1 MASKRQYGTLTKKN
15 QEKIA
20 REGARYGLT
29 RRQSRE
35 RYNRGTFNPLAR
47 TPEKRIPER
56 APYYP
61 VAVGTELKT
70 RAMANIDRVLDFQD
84 PFSEANRT
92 AVLDAV
98 EHHASDAALRRMANA
113 SEDELKQW
121 AKYQRARSYKGKQTP
136 DWVRDL
142 GWRDDNGKWRNV
154 FWYH

>member
-1 MASKRQYGTLTKKN
+1 MARKRQFGSLRKTS
-15 QEKIA
+15 QDKIA
-20 REGARYGLT
+20 REGSRYGLT

-61 VAVGTELKT
+61 VAAGRELKD
-70 RAMANIDRVLDFQD
+70 RAMANADRALGFDD
-84 PFSEANRT
+84 PFSEANRF
-92 AVLDAV
+92 AVLDAI

-113 SEDELKQW
+113 SPDELRKW
-121 AKYQRARSYKGKQTP
+121 AKYQKARSYRRIQTP

-142 GWRDDNGKWRNV
+142 GWKDDNGKWHNV